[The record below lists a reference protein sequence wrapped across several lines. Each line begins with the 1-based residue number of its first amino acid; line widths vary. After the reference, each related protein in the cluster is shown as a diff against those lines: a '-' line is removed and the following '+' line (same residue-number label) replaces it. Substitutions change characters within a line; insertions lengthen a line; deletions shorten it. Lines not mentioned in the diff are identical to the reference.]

1 MKRLI
6 LVLFVLLMT
15 GFSASQ
21 GQAQNAGKFCEGIKT
36 TANLVGCLN
45 TYYEK
50 KKLEL
55 AVAFDE
61 ILLSLSDDDA
71 DLFKETQQKWVSYR
85 DTECEWEAHSEEK
98 ESLKRVKELYCLVRL
113 SEKRQQ
119 ILHLSRSDLESQNV
133 YQGITPRWEN
143 VLNDSYG
150 DIYWKANSRIKGDF
164 NCDGQ
169 EENFILGI
177 KNDTSNRKAGFFVVG
192 LIENPSIGQ
201 PSARIF
207 DLPLTRKPDETNSEE
222 RVCNDIAQIVLQQS
236 LTEDTCEPS
245 RVVVVTESCGEFALI
260 YGQDGFDFLPIDV
273 NRSDEGKMN

>member
-98 ESLKRVKELYCLVRL
+98 N
-113 SEKRQQ
+113 
-119 ILHLSRSDLESQNV
+119 H
-133 YQGITPRWEN
+133 
-143 VLNDSYG
+143 
-150 DIYWKANSRIKGDF
+150 
-164 NCDGQ
+164 
-169 EENFILGI
+169 
-177 KNDTSNRKAGFFVVG
+177 
-192 LIENPSIGQ
+192 
-201 PSARIF
+201 
-207 DLPLTRKPDETNSEE
+207 
-222 RVCNDIAQIVLQQS
+222 
-236 LTEDTCEPS
+236 
-245 RVVVVTESCGEFALI
+245 
-260 YGQDGFDFLPIDV
+260 
-273 NRSDEGKMN
+273 